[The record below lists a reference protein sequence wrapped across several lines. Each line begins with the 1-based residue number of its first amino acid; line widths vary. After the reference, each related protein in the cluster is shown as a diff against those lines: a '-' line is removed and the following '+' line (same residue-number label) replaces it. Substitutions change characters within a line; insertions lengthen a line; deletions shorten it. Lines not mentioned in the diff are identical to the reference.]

1 MQMPSSALTPSQ
13 LASLPHPDGRARLRR
28 ESSAEQVAAHI
39 RRAIMAGD
47 LPPGERLRQ
56 DDIADELGVSRIPVR
71 EAIIALD
78 REGWLR
84 LAANRGAYVA
94 ALGVHDVRDH
104 YELRGLIFGLVA
116 RRAAAAA
123 TADDIDVLAERHGE
137 MGNAP
142 DLATFAYLNDRFLG
156 TLVRTAGSPRLTAA
170 LLVTPSIIPRGFFDV
185 VAGAREIQQKGLAP
199 LLRAVRTHAEG
210 DADDAMRSLLRRHGD
225 AVVAAFSAS
234 GLLSATP
241 PAQPVGPDAPAAVGE
256 AETRAEAVARYVRR
270 LVFDGRLRP
279 GQRLPQDEIAR
290 RVGVSRIPVREAIIV
305 LEREGWLRTEPHRG
319 TFVNAFDERAIT
331 DRFALHSRFFGFAA
345 RRAID
350 RMTPTDLDELT
361 TLAARLDRVI
371 SPAGVAR
378 ANDAYLTR
386 LVELA
391 ASSRLQTV
399 LRSIAQVVPGN
410 FFAAV
415 PASIAVQKR
424 GVAAVHAAIVAGDGE
439 AADRAWDA
447 IADEHAAEVVTM
459 IAERERHG

>member
-1 MQMPSSALTPSQ
+1 
-13 LASLPHPDGRARLRR
+13 
-28 ESSAEQVAAHI
+28 
-39 RRAIMAGD
+39 
-47 LPPGERLRQ
+47 
-56 DDIADELGVSRIPVR
+56 
-71 EAIIALD
+71 
-78 REGWLR
+78 
-84 LAANRGAYVA
+84 
-94 ALGVHDVRDH
+94 
-104 YELRGLIFGLVA
+104 
-116 RRAAAAA
+116 
-123 TADDIDVLAERHGE
+123 
-137 MGNAP
+137 
-142 DLATFAYLNDRFLG
+142 
-156 TLVRTAGSPRLTAA
+156 
-170 LLVTPSIIPRGFFDV
+170 
-185 VAGAREIQQKGLAP
+185 
-199 LLRAVRTHAEG
+199 VRTHAED

-225 AVVAAFSAS
+225 AVIAAFSAS
-234 GLLSATP
+234 GLLSMVP

-256 AETRAEAVARYVRR
+256 TETRAEAVARYVRR

-350 RMTPTDLDELT
+350 RMSPADLDELT
-361 TLAARLDRVI
+361 ILAARLDRVT

-415 PASIAVQKR
+415 PASIPVQKR
-424 GVAAVHAAIVAGDGE
+424 GVAAVHAAIEAGDGE

-459 IAERERHG
+459 IAERERQG

>member
-1 MQMPSSALTPSQ
+1 
-13 LASLPHPDGRARLRR
+13 LAPLADEDGARLRR

-39 RRAIMAGD
+39 RQAIMAGE
-47 LPPGERLRQ
+47 LQPGERLRQ

-104 YELRGLIFGLVA
+104 YELRGLVFGLVA
-116 RRAAAAA
+116 RRAAARA
-123 TADDIDVLAERHGE
+123 TGNDLDVLAERHRA

-142 DLATFAYLNDRFLG
+142 DLATFARLNDRFLG
-156 TLVRTAGSPRLTAA
+156 ALVRTADSPRLTAA
-170 LLVTPSIIPRGFFDV
+170 LLVTPSIIPRGFFGL
-185 VAGAREIQQKGLAP
+185 VAGARQIQQMGLTS
-199 LLRAVRTHAEG
+199 LLLAVRTRAEG
-210 DADDAMRSLLRRHGD
+210 EADDAMRALLGRHGE
-225 AVVAAFSAS
+225 AVIAAFSVW
-234 GLLSATP
+234 GLLSTVV
-241 PAQPVGPDAPAAVGE
+241 PAQPIGPEAPVATGE
-256 AETRAEAVARYVRR
+256 AETRAEVVARYVRR

-319 TFVNAFDERAIT
+319 TFVNAYDERAIT

-345 RRAID
+345 RRATD
-350 RMTPTDLDELT
+350 RMTQADLDGLT
-361 TLAARLDRVI
+361 ALAARLDRVT

-391 ASSRLQTV
+391 ASNRLETV
-399 LRSIAQVVPGN
+399 LRSVAQVVPGN

-415 PASIAVQKR
+415 PASIPVQKR
-424 GVAAVHAAIVAGDGE
+424 GIAAVQAAIDAGDSE

-447 IADEHAAEVVTM
+447 IADEHAAEVVAM
-459 IAERERHG
+459 IAERERQR

>member
-1 MQMPSSALTPSQ
+1 MPSSSLTPSQ
-13 LASLPHPDGRARLRR
+13 FAGLPHPDGRARLRR

-39 RRAIMAGD
+39 RQAIMSGD

-123 TADDIDVLAERHGE
+123 TADDIDVLAERRRA

-185 VAGAREIQQKGLAP
+185 VAGAREIQQTGLTP

-210 DADDAMRSLLRRHGD
+210 DADDAVRSLLRRHGD

-234 GLLSATP
+234 GLLSTVP
-241 PAQPVGPDAPAAVGE
+241 PAQPIGPDAVGE

-270 LVFDGRLRP
+270 QVFDGRLRP

-331 DRFALHSRFFGFAA
+331 DRFALYSRFFGFAA

-350 RMTPTDLDELT
+350 RMTPADLDELT
-361 TLAARLDRVI
+361 TLAARLDRVT

-415 PASIAVQKR
+415 PASIPVQKR
-424 GVAAVHAAIVAGDGE
+424 GVAAVHAAIEAGDGE